1 MKRSALEFQISQMR
15 QQKMVLAL
23 NSLLMFV
30 GALFTTALLPQI
42 LFKYLYANAQLT
54 EEPALLARI
63 PDICFAVGALF
74 FIYAIVQEIM
84 LTMKINGLQKEVMAA
99 PMDDV
104 CCVDCGDNCNC
115 MNHDNC
121 LCGCEDDD
129 SEVEVM
135 EVEMAPASKMA
146 EKMKTA
152 SASKKKSSSKRK

>member
-15 QQKMVLAL
+15 QQKVVLAL

-63 PDICFAVGALF
+63 PDVCFAVAGLF
-74 FIYAIVQEIM
+74 FLYAIVNEVM
-84 LTMKINGLQKEVMAA
+84 LTMKINAAQKEVMAA

-104 CCVDCGDNCNC
+104 CCVDCGDNCN
-115 MNHDNC
+115 
-121 LCGCEDDD
+121 
-129 SEVEVM
+129 
-135 EVEMAPASKMA
+135 
-146 EKMKTA
+146 
-152 SASKKKSSSKRK
+152 